1 MICRDG
7 ILKRYSRP
15 SRPRCEK
22 RWVEAWSS
30 ATTSTMARC
39 GVGGISSSSSGQL
52 QEPNVVPGV
61 SYSLYGIGNPW
72 CKLASRTRSCQDA
85 HREAL
90 PSDPGL
96 RHGRIPIFSRSKE
109 EMKKIALKKIALITD
124 LVRCTSITE
133 CDNKIYI
140 DWFIIFSIQRN
151 IINLKRSKE
160 RYE

>member
-1 MICRDG
+1 MEHRSIEFIILIMCFQNIFQRKMIYRDG
-7 ILKRYSRP
+7 ILKRYLRP
-15 SRPRCEK
+15 SRPRCER

-30 ATTSTMARC
+30 ATTSTTARC

-61 SYSLYGIGNPW
+61 SYSLYGTGNPW

-109 EMKKIALKKIALITD
+109 EMKHWKKSL
-124 LVRCTSITE
+124 L
-133 CDNKIYI
+133 
-140 DWFIIFSIQRN
+140 
-151 IINLKRSKE
+151 
-160 RYE
+160 